1 MENPNITTLVLT
13 SLSKRTCKVVEI
25 KINKNIDPIIFL
37 VNLYIE
43 LEKLDMNYLRFYELV
58 DQLKNENKNKFYSD
72 ILCGGVNLV
81 NEPLGY
87 DGTSHT
93 MMFVNT
99 MFNRF
104 EVDEIDLTDCT
115 MPELKCITENGCPYI
130 DIDSKTVLGDYS
142 ELYDHPLISFH
153 THLYEK
159 YKDEREAALEVTD
172 KVAYKVVM
180 DKILV
185 EYNLMKEYISRFNDG
200 EEFTVLDV
208 NYVKGVP
215 ITLDMLKS
223 KFIND

>member
-25 KINKNIDPIIFL
+25 NIDIKVEPILFL
-37 VNLYIE
+37 INLYIN
-43 LEKLDMNYLRFYELV
+43 LEKHDMNYLRFDELIRS
-58 DQLKNENKNKFYSD
+58 LKPNDVNKFYEK
-72 ILCGGVNLV
+72 IIYGGENLV
-81 NEPLGY
+81 SDPLGY

-93 MMFVNT
+93 LMFVNT